1 MHMVKGHERKIIAY
15 PIREG
20 AIMNLV
26 ALIREFVPKYCVGL
40 FLTLLVDSLL

>member
-26 ALIREFVPKYCVGL
+26 ALIREFVPQVLRRAIPHSVG
-40 FLTLLVDSLL
+40 